1 VNFLTNVN
9 INIIRYD
16 RFKKKSY
23 ENPDIGKPGRENS
36 ALSKEPW

>member
-23 ENPDIGKPGRENS
+23 DGSDIR
-36 ALSKEPW
+36 KEERRFLRQAGN